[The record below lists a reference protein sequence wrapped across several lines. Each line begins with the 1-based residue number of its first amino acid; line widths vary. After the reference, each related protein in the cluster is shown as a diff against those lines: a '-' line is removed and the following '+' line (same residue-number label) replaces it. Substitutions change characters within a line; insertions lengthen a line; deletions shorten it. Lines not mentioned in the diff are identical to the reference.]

1 MYGISNSQQQG
12 GGGGGSAASYKAIKS
27 SIAPSDWQEVEI
39 GEKPFFVGENAMEWA
54 PNEDYG
60 GMRIK
65 SSPSAL
71 GLQLGIDYTATIDV
85 DGVTYTQTAQI
96 YDPSEMGGMKVL
108 IFGFSESI
116 FMYIY
121 DGVAGIMP
129 GVGDAF
135 CAVPGDLTATSFIIT
150 KFEGAG
156 FGTSMQATIADSA
169 IEVNSAVT
177 MYINTS
183 EKIAVGE
190 KTNGNV
196 TLIAPSIPTEDIP
209 YSLEIV
215 GTDSEGLFELV
226 NGYVLDIS
234 DIPTVEI
241 PTSLPQKTSGTK
253 SATWRKGESSTQIND
268 SDITETSDIVVQ
280 VSCNKEIVGNIAT
293 GAFILR
299 FYDYPSP
306 DEDISLTYKVKQT
319 DGRGQLVIVN
329 SYVPSVPSTFVE
341 SVNGKSG
348 VVTLSKIKTITNA
361 STNVSITGTASPYL
375 FKVSDDD
382 VRTSNFIRLY
392 PADEVTED
400 WLNENTLS
408 SIITEKRR
416 EFTFKV
422 STNTLPA
429 SFSMKYI
436 IESPQ

>member
-1 MYGISNSQQQG
+1 
-12 GGGGGSAASYKAIKS
+12 
-27 SIAPSDWQEVEI
+27 
-39 GEKPFFVGENAMEWA
+39 
-54 PNEDYG
+54 
-60 GMRIK
+60 
-65 SSPSAL
+65 
-71 GLQLGIDYTATIDV
+71 
-85 DGVTYTQTAQI
+85 
-96 YDPSEMGGMKVL
+96 
-108 IFGFSESI
+108 
-116 FMYIY
+116 MYIY

-150 KFEGAG
+150 KFEGGG
-156 FGTSMQATIADSA
+156 FGTSIQATISDSA

-183 EKIAVGE
+183 AKIAVGE

-329 SYVPSVPSTFVE
+329 RYVPSVPSTFVE

>member
-27 SIAPSDWQEVEI
+27 TLTPSDWQEVEI

-54 PNEDYG
+54 PNENYG

-71 GLQLGIDYTATIDV
+71 GLQLGIDYTATVDV
-85 DGVTYTQTAQI
+85 DGVTYTQTAQM
-96 YDPSEMGGMKVL
+96 YDPSEMGGMNVL

-150 KFEGAG
+150 KFEGGG
-156 FGTSMQATIADSA
+156 FGTSIQATISDSA

-183 EKIAVGE
+183 AKIAVGE

-280 VSCNKEIVGNIAT
+280 VSCNKEIIGNIAT

-329 SYVPSVPSTFVE
+329 RYVPSVPSTFVE

>member
-12 GGGGGSAASYKAIKS
+12 GGGGCSAASYKAIKS